1 MTQSGDDCSSDEFL
15 PSDCETEDEEEDEEE
30 DDKDEEEGAG
40 LLLSSWAKARGESDR
55 QTPWLDLT
63 AFVCN

>member
-1 MTQSGDDCSSDEFL
+1 MTQSGDDYSSDEFL
-15 PSDCETEDEEEDEEE
+15 PSDCGEEDEEE

-40 LLLSSWAKARGESDR
+40 LLLSSWAELRGESDR
-55 QTPWLDLT
+55 QTPRLDLT